1 MAVKPIK
8 TASDRAP
15 SAIEHLF
22 HQCNK
27 DPIVGRPSP
36 ASYHKWPL
44 ARKLP
49 MATRHTRHYHPELP
63 EPDVFR
69 IRRTWNT
76 ACDGHTNIGETTT
89 YIHTYIHTYI
99 EAIYRCVVVLY
110 LSGLLHS
117 HEERSDGCELR
128 TEMMRSVPPMP
139 PMKHDRTLRCRTRS
153 CT

>member
-63 EPDVFR
+63 EPDVFKR
-69 IRRTWNT
+69 RRTWNT
-76 ACDGHTNIGETTT
+76 ACDGHTNIGEITIII
-89 YIHTYIHTYI
+89 YICVCVDLCANSHAWCIGNVHNLYNLK
-99 EAIYRCVVVLY
+99 AIWN
-110 LSGLLHS
+110 LSSGIYFAK
-117 HEERSDGCELR
+117 
-128 TEMMRSVPPMP
+128 VPVGM
-139 PMKHDRTLRCRTRS
+139 
-153 CT
+153 